1 VKIRN
6 KLAVLFAVIVASI
19 LLVFSLVVYI
29 SSAKYRQREFY
40 ARLEEK
46 AFITASIL
54 FEVKEVDVDERLLR
68 LLDEKQLTS
77 LAGEEVTI
85 YDEQNKIIYDSGH
98 ERIPITN
105 NLLTR
110 IRSNRLVKR
119 RDGER
124 ETLGVLYRYQNRSYA
139 VLVSAIDR
147 DGNNKLQNLAI
158 ILLLGCTTGVLLVI
172 MIGWIFAGKALEPIT
187 GVIHQVDRITAS
199 NLNMRVD
206 TGNGKDEIAQLALI
220 FNRMLARL
228 EEAFLVQKSFVSNAS
243 HEIRTPLTVITG
255 QIEVTL
261 LQERSPE
268 EYRSVLQSVLEDVL
282 NLTQLSNGLLE
293 LAQASADVSTISFQ
307 EVRVD
312 ELLWQARAE
321 LLKKRPA
328 YSVQIAF
335 DEMSEDEKDFTF
347 QGNGPLLKTAF
358 LNLMENGCK
367 FSVNKQMHVNL
378 NADQEQMVIRFTDNG
393 LGIDEKDIAHI
404 FEPFYRSENT
414 KNVAGHGVG
423 LALTDKI
430 ISLHQGSIEVIS
442 KPHHGTTFVVSLPH
456 RLTPSL
462 RVNEFA
468 DASYKYLLF

>member
-1 VKIRN
+1 MKIRN
-6 KLAVLFAVIVASI
+6 KLAILFAVIVASI

-40 ARLEEK
+40 GRLEEK

-68 LLDEKQLTS
+68 LLDAKQLTS

-85 YDEQNKIIYDSGH
+85 YDGQNRVIYDSGH
-98 ERIPITN
+98 EPIPVTHA
-105 NLLTR
+105 LLTR
-110 IRSNRLVKR
+110 IRSDKPVKR

-124 ETLGVLYRYQNRSYA
+124 ETLGVLYRYQDRSYP
-139 VLVSAIDR
+139 VLVSAVDR

-158 ILLLGCTTGVLLVI
+158 ILVIGCTTGVLLVI

-187 GVIHQVDRITAS
+187 GVIHQVDRITVS
-199 NLNMRVD
+199 NLNLRVD

-261 LQERSPE
+261 LQERTPE
-268 EYRSVLQSVLEDVL
+268 EYRAVLQSVLEDVL
-282 NLTQLSNGLLE
+282 SLTQLSNGLLE

-321 LLKKRPA
+321 LLKKRPEYA
-328 YSVQIAF
+328 VQIAF
-335 DEMSEDEKDFTF
+335 DEMSEDEMDFTF
-347 QGNGPLLKTAF
+347 DGNGPLLKTAF

-367 FSVNKQMHVNL
+367 FSVNEQMHVNL
-378 NADQEQMVIRFTDNG
+378 GTERENMIIRFTDNG
-393 LGIDEKDIAHI
+393 LGIEEKDIPHI
-404 FEPFYRSENT
+404 FEPFFRSENT

-430 ISLHQGSIEVIS
+430 ISLHQGHIQVAS
-442 KPHHGTTFVVSLPH
+442 KPHHGTTFIISLPH
-456 RLTPSL
+456 QSTKSL
-462 RVNEFA
+462 IAPELA
-468 DASYKYLLF
+468 DTSYKYLFF